1 MASRVRSAKLQNFG
15 ELDMIIA
22 FAGYRGSGKSEAVR
36 TLTELGFTDV
46 KMAAPLKAML
56 ATMYEYCGL
65 DAEAIDRRLE
75 GDLKEVADE
84 WLGGQTPRHAMQQL
98 GTEWRNSVHADL
110 WIPMW
115 QRRVRMLKPN
125 PVCCSDIRFTHEVD
139 ALRASGGRLVWINRP
154 GTESDGH
161 ESEQDIRHLAEYVI
175 TNDHDINYLRS
186 EVRRIALG
194 ANQ

>member
-1 MASRVRSAKLQNFG
+1 
-15 ELDMIIA
+15 MIIA

-36 TLTELGFTDV
+36 TLTQLGFTDV

-65 DAEAIDRRLE
+65 DAEAIYRRLE

-98 GTEWRNSVHADL
+98 GTEWRNSIDPHL

-125 PVCCSDIRFTHEVD
+125 PVCCSDIRFPQEVN

-161 ESEQDIRHLAEYVI
+161 ASEQSIRHLADEVI
-175 TNDHDINYLRS
+175 DNDHDVNKLRS
-186 EVRRIALG
+186 EVLRMVRG
-194 ANQ
+194 ENQ